1 MSLLL
6 ANYHTHTSRCFHA
19 VGSDA
24 DYVEAALDAGYQVL
38 GFSDHSPWPFSSGFR
53 SHIRMHPDQLSDYI
67 ASVCHLREVYEGRI
81 TLHLG
86 LEAEYFPRYRDWL
99 LSMRDQGIE
108 YYVLGQHYA
117 DSEEDTPYTGLE
129 CKEDDGVLRYAEST
143 VAAIRTGLFA
153 YLAHPD
159 LFMRH
164 RTDEQFNQACEE
176 ASDMICQACLE
187 MHLPIEYNPAGLIGQ
202 MNGKS
207 RGYPST
213 PFWEYARKYHNPVI
227 LGVDAHDPAHLTHP
241 SARSVA
247 LQTLDSLGYTVIDR
261 LPMDSGLSF
270 GGASHAD

>member
-67 ASVCHLREVYEGRI
+67 SSVGHLREVYEGRI

-99 LSMRDQGIE
+99 FSMRDQGIE

-143 VAAIRTGLFA
+143 VTAIRTGLFV

-164 RTDEQFNQACEE
+164 RTDEQFNRACEQ

-187 MHLPIEYNPAGLIGQ
+187 MHMPIEYNLCGLIGQ
-202 MNGKS
+202 MHGKS

-227 LGVDAHDPAHLTHP
+227 LGVDAHAPGHLTHP
-241 SARSVA
+241 FARSVA

-261 LPMDSGLSF
+261 LPMDSGLSI
-270 GGASHAD
+270 GGASCAD